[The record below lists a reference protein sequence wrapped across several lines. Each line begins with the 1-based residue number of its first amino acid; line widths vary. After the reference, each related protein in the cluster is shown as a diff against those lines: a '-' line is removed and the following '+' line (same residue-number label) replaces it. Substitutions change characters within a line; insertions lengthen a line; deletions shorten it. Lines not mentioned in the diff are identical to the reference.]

1 MRKAMVPLAV
11 ILSVMTI
18 LLAAVWM
25 RYARDIRELET
36 RVDSSVVYDRH
47 YIMIAQ
53 DNSRMWQTIYESAR
67 DTAAGE
73 SVYLEWAGW
82 GGADEYTAADCMQI
96 AIASRVDGIILYT
109 DGDSRISDLIDE
121 AMEQGIPVVTVMNDD
136 TESRRVSYVGV
147 NHYQLG
153 NICGEQV
160 LELLEEGEN
169 RIMMISGSAAGDVG
183 TNLMYSQMN
192 QVIARGKKA
201 DQTVKISTY
210 TIEGNTNFDA
220 EEAIRD
226 IFVNSQTVPDILICM
241 DTISAECACQAVVDY
256 NQVGKVDVIGYYASE
271 TIADG
276 VERGLLSMTVAL
288 DMEEMGDFCVGALN
302 EYLDLGYVSNYFNV
316 GLDVLTRDNV
326 NRYLAAQA
334 DEEA

>member
-1 MRKAMVPLAV
+1 
-11 ILSVMTI
+11 
-18 LLAAVWM
+18 M

-109 DGDSRISDLIDE
+109 DGDSRISGLIDE

-160 LELLEEGEN
+160 LELLKDGGEPDHDDF
-169 RIMMISGSAAGDVG
+169 R
-183 TNLMYSQMN
+183 LRR
-192 QVIARGKKA
+192 RG
-201 DQTVKISTY
+201 
-210 TIEGNTNFDA
+210 
-220 EEAIRD
+220 
-226 IFVNSQTVPDILICM
+226 
-241 DTISAECACQAVVDY
+241 
-256 NQVGKVDVIGYYASE
+256 
-271 TIADG
+271 
-276 VERGLLSMTVAL
+276 RGHQP
-288 DMEEMGDFCVGALN
+288 
-302 EYLDLGYVSNYFNV
+302 
-316 GLDVLTRDNV
+316 DVLP
-326 NRYLAAQA
+326 
-334 DEEA
+334 DESGDRPGGKRRIRR